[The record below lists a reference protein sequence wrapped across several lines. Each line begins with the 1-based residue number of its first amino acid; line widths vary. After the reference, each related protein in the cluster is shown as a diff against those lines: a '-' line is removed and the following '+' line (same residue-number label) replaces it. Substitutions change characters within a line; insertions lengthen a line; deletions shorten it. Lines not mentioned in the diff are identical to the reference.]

1 MSPSVMSWVK
11 GQGDLN
17 RSNRPVRIRMPGGV
31 GGERSCLI
39 APYPDFTACF
49 LPSPARHCR
58 ACVSL
63 VLYRDFTQNLWI
75 VFSQERGQSGAQC
88 TPQDPSP
95 ASSLMQGLDS
105 PLPTTPREQGDG
117 DTSRPRRPAYG
128 QAHPGFRCFS
138 RRMNVGSCIA
148 AR

>member
-49 LPSPARHCR
+49 
-58 ACVSL
+58 
-63 VLYRDFTQNLWI
+63 FTI
-75 VFSQERGQSGAQC
+75 TR
-88 TPQDPSP
+88 TP
-95 ASSLMQGLDS
+95 LQGVCF
-105 PLPTTPREQGDG
+105 TCFI
-117 DTSRPRRPAYG
+117 
-128 QAHPGFRCFS
+128 PGFYTEFVDS
-138 RRMNVGSCIA
+138 F
-148 AR
+148 